1 MERDIKAIILMLSSQ
16 AMINLGIIP
25 DPVSKETILKL
36 DKAEIFVELLNV
48 LKLKTK
54 NNLSNEEQNYI
65 DDVYNNIVSVYKEK
79 SNIKEA

>member
-1 MERDIKAIILMLSSQ
+1 MERDIKAIVLMLSSQ

-25 DPVSKETILKL
+25 DPVSKETIVKL

-54 NNLSNEEQNYI
+54 GNLNDEEHNYI
-65 DDVYNNIVSVYKEK
+65 DDVYNNIVSVYEEKRKLKET
-79 SNIKEA
+79 